1 MDTDKDKNLT
11 YAEVQKGL
19 IDDIKLPVLFDLPPV
34 LRRAFD
40 AAVSDI
46 KKLDEN
52 YRDEISNKNYRLML
66 KYVRQY
72 YEFWAAFEQIDI
84 SGDREVSYEEF
95 TEAKPWLERWN
106 IDMSDPDSQW
116 RECDRDASGTVN
128 FDEFCDW
135 AINKGLKDFN

>member
-1 MDTDKDKNLT
+1 MDTDKDKILT

-52 YRDEISNKNYRLML
+52 YRDEISNVNYRLLL
-66 KYVRQY
+66 KYVR
-72 YEFWAAFEQIDI
+72 
-84 SGDREVSYEEF
+84 
-95 TEAKPWLERWN
+95 
-106 IDMSDPDSQW
+106 
-116 RECDRDASGTVN
+116 
-128 FDEFCDW
+128 
-135 AINKGLKDFN
+135 